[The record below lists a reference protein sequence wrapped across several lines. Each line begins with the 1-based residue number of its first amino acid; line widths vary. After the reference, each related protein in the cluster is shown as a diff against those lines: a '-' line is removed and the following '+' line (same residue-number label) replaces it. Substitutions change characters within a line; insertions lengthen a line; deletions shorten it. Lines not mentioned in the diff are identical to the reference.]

1 MGIGIDRNIMTNEQL
16 KEAIQF
22 FLTNTASYTSEH
34 DPEKMLKPYNL
45 QIEKI
50 AEDRSGSWLIAE
62 KLSGSTE
69 INLKDKDIK

>member
-1 MGIGIDRNIMTNEQL
+1 MFSACLYLG
-16 KEAIQF
+16 
-22 FLTNTASYTSEH
+22 SEH

-45 QIEKI
+45 QIEEI

-69 INLKDKDIK
+69 INWKDKDIK